1 MPELKPLWEVQ
12 LLDVQRRALEIK
24 LKEGQMSGGLRDL
37 KNEIEKDRV
46 VFNKLKEKYKG
57 LKKDL
62 RAKEL
67 DATSVTEQVRSLGQK
82 LYGGMIT
89 NIKEIN
95 TSNKKLDSLKSMVDR
110 TEEEILNLMEDAGEI
125 KAKLEE
131 MSSRL
136 NSKAENYRRMH
147 GTYLANQQNVRQQ
160 LAQIPLQRQKL
171 LDKLDVDL
179 WNKYLEMKKRYND
192 PLARVEKGNCM
203 GCRMGIPFNDMRL
216 LKQGEGLVYCSNCGR
231 ILFWER

>member
-12 LLDVQRRALEIK
+12 VLDVQRRALEIK
-24 LKEGQMSGGLRDL
+24 LKEGQMSGDLRDL
-37 KNEIEKDRV
+37 KNEIEKDRA

-67 DATSVTEQVRSLGQK
+67 DATSATEQARTLGQK

-110 TEEEILNLMEDAGEI
+110 TEDEILILMEDAGEI